1 MDEPRQEPL
10 ARARLAL
17 DQDGRKPGGVALP
30 LEDLDHLRADGLDR
44 RALSQEVRQRLHG
57 PRTFRMP
64 HSQVISGGTS
74 IPLMHRA
81 RGDAI
86 ARGAWG
92 DRPIAQGP
100 RLTEGGGMDT
110 TTLNPAQKLLAQRY
124 H

>member
-1 MDEPRQEPL
+1 
-10 ARARLAL
+10 
-17 DQDGRKPGGVALP
+17 
-30 LEDLDHLRADGLDR
+30 
-44 RALSQEVRQRLHG
+44 
-57 PRTFRMP
+57 
-64 HSQVISGGTS
+64 
-74 IPLMHRA
+74 MHRA